1 MTGQWQHARRILAVR
16 LDALGDVLMTGP
28 AIRALAGDSALRE
41 VTLLTSPAGAEAASL
56 LPGVSSSIVY
66 EAPWMKASS
75 PRITSATDFELI
87 DRLRRAEFDAAVIFT
102 VFSQNPLPAALTCY
116 LAGIPLRLAHCR
128 ENPYY
133 LLTDWVRESEPDRE
147 IRHEVR
153 RQLDLVATVGAV
165 ASDDRMRIRLPKNS
179 QSKVR
184 RKLSE
189 IGVIADRPWVVVHP
203 GASAPSRRYPPS
215 SFAAACAQLVEQHSV
230 QVVFTGSNDDVPL
243 VESIRVE
250 MGADSHSLAGK
261 LSLAELGAL
270 LSLAPLLVS
279 NNTGPVHVAASV
291 DCPVVDLYALT
302 NPYHTP
308 WMVPARVLNRDVP
321 CKYCYSSVC
330 PQVHNECLTLVPPA
344 EVAASAIDLLQV
356 RAVVDRIGVEDVYAR
371 A

>member
-1 MTGQWQHARRILAVR
+1 M
-16 LDALGDVLMTGP
+16 
-28 AIRALAGDSALRE
+28 
-41 VTLLTSPAGAEAASL
+41 
-56 LPGVSSSIVY
+56 
-66 EAPWMKASS
+66 
-75 PRITSATDFELI
+75 
-87 DRLRRAEFDAAVIFT
+87 IFT

-184 RKLSE
+184 CKLSE

-203 GASAPSRRYPPS
+203 GAARR
-215 SFAAACAQLVEQHSV
+215 AAAIHRRASPPPAQLVEQHSV

-270 LSLAPLLVS
+270 LSLRRCSSA
-279 NNTGPVHVAASV
+279 TTR
-291 DCPVVDLYALT
+291 DLCT
-302 NPYHTP
+302 SQPQSI
-308 WMVPARVLNRDVP
+308 VP
-321 CKYCYSSVC
+321 SSIS
-330 PQVHNECLTLVPPA
+330 T
-344 EVAASAIDLLQV
+344 
-356 RAVVDRIGVEDVYAR
+356 R
-371 A
+371 